1 MLGHF
6 VIDEPATLQDACALL
21 DEHGADAAVYAGG
34 TELLPL
40 MKEGLVAYSH
50 LVNIKTIAGLDKIYW
65 CLEFVEY
72 LEHCKHGRPDASPA
86 TKDGKVLKQQKLPP
100 LAQGPFL

>member
-1 MLGHF
+1 LTVG
-6 VIDEPATLQDACALL
+6 ETPAVLSDPTKT
-21 DEHGADAAVYAGG
+21 GA
-34 TELLPL
+34 
-40 MKEGLVAYSH
+40 
-50 LVNIKTIAGLDKIYW
+50 KTIAGLDKIYW